1 MKGILGIKLGMS
13 QVFTPQGECL
23 PVTVVSTAGCAIVQV
38 KSKEKDGYVA
48 VQLGIGRKSTRK
60 LSKALLKHFEKAK
73 TEPLRWLREISGED
87 GASSTVGTVGEKV
100 TLDFLKAGDKVHVRG
115 TTKGHGF
122 AGGIKRWN
130 FEGGPGAHGSCFH
143 RRTGSIGNHTYP
155 KHVFKRRKMPGHYGV
170 ERQTVRNI
178 EVVDVLKDEDLL
190 VLKGALPGAKNSLLE
205 IRLSEL

>member
-1 MKGILGIKLGMS
+1 MSGILGIKLGMS

-23 PVTVVSTAGCAIVQV
+23 PVTLVGTAGCRVVQI
-38 KSKEKDGYVA
+38 KSKDKDGYDA
-48 VQLGIGRKSTRK
+48 VQIGIGQKSIRK
-60 LSKALLKHFEKAK
+60 LPKALLKHFEKAK
-73 TEPLRWLREISGED
+73 TKPLRWLREISAD
-87 GASSTVGTVGEKV
+87 PAVSYTVGQEVG
-100 TLDFLKAGDKVHVRG
+100 LDFLKVGDRVHVRG

-122 AGGIKRWN
+122 SGGIKRWN

-178 EVVDVLKDEDLL
+178 AVIDILKNENLL
-190 VLKGALPGAKNSLLE
+190 ILKGALPGARNSLVE
-205 IRLSEL
+205 IRKES

>member
-1 MKGILGIKLGMS
+1 MRGILGIKLGMS
-13 QVFTPQGECL
+13 QVFTPQGDCL
-23 PVTVVSTAGCAIVQV
+23 PVTLVSTAGCKVIQI
-38 KSKEKDGYVA
+38 KSKEKEGYAA
-48 VQLGIGRKSTRK
+48 VQLGIGQKSPRKV
-60 LSKALLKHFEKAK
+60 SKALLKHFEKAK
-73 TEPLRWLREISGED
+73 TEPLRWLREISGEQV
-87 GASSTVGTVGEKV
+87 GAAGEHV
-100 TLDFLKAGDKVHVRG
+100 TLDFLKIGDSVHVRG

-178 EVVDVLKDEDLL
+178 EVVDILKNENLL
-190 VLKGALPGAKNSLLE
+190 VLKGSLPGAKNSLLV
-205 IRLSEL
+205 IRLKES